1 MLLSRNVGV
10 SVSQSVRLR
19 SRHIRAHAGV
29 LSGGLVPAVLLG
41 VLLSLIFPFGS
52 AAQAATNRK
61 RASSLPV
68 AGAIADPGEGRRVFL
83 DQCAGCHGEHGDGR
97 SPLGPSMRPPAFD
110 LTGFELS
117 ELLIWRAMQQ
127 GVPGSEMPAW
137 NTLSNEELGAVV
149 AYTAALGCPGKLP
162 ENARWATPGVLQEA
176 GRRVYAMHC
185 TPCHGESGDG
195 NGPEADRHSPRPAD
209 FTNLRPS
216 YAAARRVIY
225 NGVAG
230 TSMPAWPLLTEAEVQ
245 AVTHYIR
252 SLYRWPERTAALPAT
267 TRPGAVRR

>member
-1 MLLSRNVGV
+1 MLLSRNAGV
-10 SVSQSVRLR
+10 SVGQSVRLR
-19 SRHIRAHAGV
+19 SRHIRTHSGV
-29 LSGGLVPAVLLG
+29 VSGRIPSLLLGLLLSLG
-41 VLLSLIFPFGS
+41 VLFGS
-52 AAQAATNRK
+52 IAQAATKRK
-61 RASSLPV
+61 RAVTSLPI
-68 AGAIADPGEGRRVFL
+68 AGATVDWGEGQRVFL
-83 DQCAGCHGEHGDGR
+83 DECASCHGEHGDGR
-97 SPLGPSMRPPAFD
+97 SPMGPSMRPPAFD

-127 GVPGSEMPAW
+127 GVPGSEMPSW
-137 NTLSNEELGAVV
+137 NTLPDEELGAVV
-149 AYTAALGCPGKLP
+149 AYTAALGRPGKLP

-185 TPCHGESGDG
+185 TSCHGESGDG
-195 NGPEADRHSPRPAD
+195 HGPEAGRYSPRPAD
-209 FTNLRPS
+209 FTGMRPS

-245 AVTHYIR
+245 AVTHFIR

-267 TRPGAVRR
+267 RRPGAISR